1 LASKGLFCKNAKRKQ
16 KKIIPLIKASIYI
29 RLTPSG
35 DRSLLIKI
43 TRNEKMKKI
52 LSISL
57 LATLCAATSLPA
69 LAAGEKIGLLM
80 SDLRLERWQKDRDLF
95 TEAAES
101 MGAKVYTQSANG
113 DANTQIS
120 QIENMI
126 SRGVDVLV
134 IVPEN
139 GEVLGNVLAEA
150 KAEGIK
156 VLAYDRLIKFAD
168 IDLYV
173 SFDNIRVGE
182 MQAEALLKR
191 KPKGN
196 YFLMG
201 GSPTDNN
208 AKMFRQGQ
216 MNVLQPAIDSKK
228 INIVGDQWAMGW
240 SAEAALNI
248 MENGLTAN
256 ANKIDAVVASNDST
270 AGGAI
275 QALAA
280 QGLSG
285 KVVISGQDADLAS
298 VRRIVAGTQT
308 MTVYKPISKL
318 AKTSAEM
325 AVKLARGEKIKVNG
339 SVNNGKKDVDAV
351 LLTPIS
357 VTKDNLDS
365 TVIADGFHSRNDVY
379 NP

>member
-1 LASKGLFCKNAKRKQ
+1 
-16 KKIIPLIKASIYI
+16 
-29 RLTPSG
+29 
-35 DRSLLIKI
+35 
-43 TRNEKMKKI
+43 MKKI
-52 LSISL
+52 VSMSL

-69 LAAGEKIGLLM
+69 LADGEKIGLLM

-95 TEAAES
+95 TSAAEA

-113 DANTQIS
+113 DVTTQIS

-139 GEVLGNVLAEA
+139 GEVLSNVLAEA
-150 KAEGIK
+150 KMEGIK

-191 KPKGN
+191 KPTGN

-228 INIVGDQWAMGW
+228 IKVVGDQWAMGW

-270 AGGAI
+270 AGGAV

-285 KVVISGQDADLAS
+285 KVVISGQDADLAAM
-298 VRRIVAGTQT
+298 RRIVAGTQT

-318 AKTSAEM
+318 ATTSAEM
-325 AVKLARGEKIKVNG
+325 AVKLARGESINVNG
-339 SVNNGKKDVDAV
+339 QVNNGKKDVDAV

-357 VTKDNLDS
+357 VNKDNLDS
-365 TVIADGFHSRNDVY
+365 TVIADGYHSRSSVY

>member
-1 LASKGLFCKNAKRKQ
+1 
-16 KKIIPLIKASIYI
+16 
-29 RLTPSG
+29 
-35 DRSLLIKI
+35 
-43 TRNEKMKKI
+43 MKKI
-52 LSISL
+52 VSMSL

-80 SDLRLERWQKDRDLF
+80 SDLRLERWQKDRDIF
-95 TEAAES
+95 TSAAEA

-113 DANTQIS
+113 DVTTQIS

-191 KPKGN
+191 KPTGN

-216 MNVLQPAIDSKK
+216 MNVIQPAIDAKQ
-228 INIVGDQWAMGW
+228 IQIVGDQWAMGW

-285 KVVISGQDADLAS
+285 KVVISGQDADLAAM
-298 VRRIVAGTQT
+298 RRIVAGTQT

-318 AKTSAEM
+318 ATASAEM
-325 AVKLARGEKIKVNG
+325 AVKLARGEKIQVTG
-339 SVNNGKKDVDAV
+339 HVNNGKKDVDAL
-351 LLTPIS
+351 LLTPIA

-365 TVIADGFHSRNDVY
+365 TVIADGYHTRNAVY

>member
-1 LASKGLFCKNAKRKQ
+1 
-16 KKIIPLIKASIYI
+16 
-29 RLTPSG
+29 
-35 DRSLLIKI
+35 
-43 TRNEKMKKI
+43 MKKLI
-52 LSISL
+52 SIGL
-57 LATLCAATSLPA
+57 LAAIFSAGPVMAS
-69 LAAGEKIGLLM
+69 GEKIGLLM

-95 TEAAES
+95 TQAAEKL
-101 MGAKVYTQSANG
+101 GATVYTQSANG
-113 DANTQIS
+113 DATTQIS

-139 GEVLGNVLAEA
+139 GEVLGNVLSEA

-173 SFDNIRVGE
+173 SFDNVRVGE
-182 MQAEALLKR
+182 MQAKALLKR
-191 KPKGN
+191 VPKGN
-196 YFLMG
+196 YFLIG
-201 GSPTDNN
+201 GAPTDNN
-208 AKMFRQGQ
+208 AKMFRDGQ
-216 MNVLQPAIDSKK
+216 MKVLQPAIDAGK
-228 INIVGDQWAMGW
+228 IKIVGDQWATGW

-256 ANKIDAVVASNDST
+256 NNHIDAVVASNDST

-275 QALAA
+275 QALNA
-280 QGLSG
+280 QGLAG
-285 KVVISGQDADLAS
+285 KVAISGQDADLAA

-318 AKTSAEM
+318 ATTSAEL
-325 AVKLARGEKIKVNG
+325 AVKLAKGEKIQTNG
-339 SVNNGKKDVDAV
+339 SVNNGKKDVPAV
-351 LLTPIS
+351 LLTPIAVS
-357 VTKDNLDS
+357 KDNIDS
-365 TVIADGFHSRNDVY
+365 TVIADGFHTHKEVY

>member
-1 LASKGLFCKNAKRKQ
+1 
-16 KKIIPLIKASIYI
+16 
-29 RLTPSG
+29 
-35 DRSLLIKI
+35 
-43 TRNEKMKKI
+43 MKKMF
-52 LSISL
+52 
-57 LATLCAATSLPA
+57 TLGLIAASVMSAVPA
-69 LAAGEKIGLLM
+69 MAAGEKIGLLM

-95 TEAAES
+95 TDAAEA

-113 DANTQIS
+113 NANTQIS
-120 QIENMI
+120 QVENMI

-150 KAEGIK
+150 KSEGIK

-182 MQAEALLKR
+182 MQAQALLDR
-191 KPKGN
+191 KPNGN

-208 AKMFRQGQ
+208 AKMFREGQ
-216 MNVLQPAIDSKK
+216 MNVLQPAIDSKQ
-228 INIVGDQWAMGW
+228 ISIVGDQWAMGW

-285 KVVISGQDADLAS
+285 KVVISGQDADLAAM
-298 VRRIVAGTQT
+298 RRIVDGTQT

-325 AVKLARGEKIKVNG
+325 AVKLARNESIQTNG
-339 SVNNGKKDVDAV
+339 TVNNGTKDVEAV

-357 VTKDNLDS
+357 VTKDNLDN
-365 TVIADGFHSRNDVY
+365 TVIADGFHSHEDVY
-379 NP
+379 SH

>member
-1 LASKGLFCKNAKRKQ
+1 
-16 KKIIPLIKASIYI
+16 
-29 RLTPSG
+29 
-35 DRSLLIKI
+35 
-43 TRNEKMKKI
+43 MKKI
-52 LSISL
+52 VSMSL
-57 LATLCAATSLPA
+57 LATLCAATSIPA
-69 LAAGEKIGLLM
+69 LADGEKIGLLM
-80 SDLRLERWQKDRDLF
+80 SDLRLERWQKDRDIF
-95 TEAAES
+95 TSAAEA

-113 DANTQIS
+113 DVTTQIS

-191 KPKGN
+191 KPRGN

-216 MNVLQPAIDSKK
+216 MNVIQPAIDAKQ
-228 INIVGDQWAMGW
+228 IQIVGDQWAMGW

-285 KVVISGQDADLAS
+285 KVVISGQDADLAAM
-298 VRRIVAGTQT
+298 RRIVAGTQT

-318 AKTSAEM
+318 ATASAEM
-325 AVKLARGEKIKVNG
+325 AVKLARGEKIQVTG
-339 SVNNGKKDVDAV
+339 HVNNGKKDVDAL
-351 LLTPIS
+351 LLTPIA

-365 TVIADGFHSRNDVY
+365 TVIADGYHTRNAVY

>member
-1 LASKGLFCKNAKRKQ
+1 
-16 KKIIPLIKASIYI
+16 
-29 RLTPSG
+29 
-35 DRSLLIKI
+35 
-43 TRNEKMKKI
+43 MKKI
-52 LSISL
+52 VSMSL

-69 LAAGEKIGLLM
+69 VAAGEKIGLLM

-95 TEAAES
+95 TQAAES
-101 MGAKVYTQSANG
+101 MGAEVYTQSANG
-113 DANTQIS
+113 DVTTQIS

-182 MQAEALLKR
+182 MQAEALLGL
-191 KPKGN
+191 KPTGN

-216 MNVLQPAIDSKK
+216 MNVLQPAIDAKK
-228 INIVGDQWAMGW
+228 INVVGDQWAMGW

-285 KVVISGQDADLAS
+285 KVVISGQDADLAA

-308 MTVYKPISKL
+308 MTVYKPISSL

-325 AVKLARGEKIKVNG
+325 AVKLARGENIQSNG
-339 SVNNGKKDVDAV
+339 TVNNGTKEVNAV
-351 LLTPIS
+351 LLAPIA
-357 VTKDNLDS
+357 VTKDNLDA

>member
-1 LASKGLFCKNAKRKQ
+1 
-16 KKIIPLIKASIYI
+16 
-29 RLTPSG
+29 
-35 DRSLLIKI
+35 
-43 TRNEKMKKI
+43 MKKI
-52 LSISL
+52 LSMSL

-216 MNVLQPAIDSKK
+216 MNVLQPAID
-228 INIVGDQWAMGW
+228 
-240 SAEAALNI
+240 
-248 MENGLTAN
+248 
-256 ANKIDAVVASNDST
+256 
-270 AGGAI
+270 
-275 QALAA
+275 
-280 QGLSG
+280 
-285 KVVISGQDADLAS
+285 
-298 VRRIVAGTQT
+298 
-308 MTVYKPISKL
+308 
-318 AKTSAEM
+318 
-325 AVKLARGEKIKVNG
+325 
-339 SVNNGKKDVDAV
+339 
-351 LLTPIS
+351 
-357 VTKDNLDS
+357 
-365 TVIADGFHSRNDVY
+365 
-379 NP
+379 

>member
-1 LASKGLFCKNAKRKQ
+1 
-16 KKIIPLIKASIYI
+16 
-29 RLTPSG
+29 
-35 DRSLLIKI
+35 
-43 TRNEKMKKI
+43 MKKI
-52 LSISL
+52 VSMSL

-80 SDLRLERWQKDRDLF
+80 SDLRLERWQKDRDIF
-95 TEAAES
+95 TSAAEA

-113 DANTQIS
+113 DVTTQIS

-191 KPKGN
+191 KPRGN

-216 MNVLQPAIDSKK
+216 MNVIQPAIDAKQ
-228 INIVGDQWAMGW
+228 IQIVGDQWAMGW

-285 KVVISGQDADLAS
+285 KVVISGQDADLAAM
-298 VRRIVAGTQT
+298 RRIVAGTQT

-318 AKTSAEM
+318 ATASAEM
-325 AVKLARGEKIKVNG
+325 AVKLARGEKIQVTG
-339 SVNNGKKDVDAV
+339 HVNNGKKDVDAL
-351 LLTPIS
+351 LLTPIA

-365 TVIADGFHSRNDVY
+365 TVIADGYHTRNAVY

>member
-1 LASKGLFCKNAKRKQ
+1 
-16 KKIIPLIKASIYI
+16 
-29 RLTPSG
+29 
-35 DRSLLIKI
+35 
-43 TRNEKMKKI
+43 MKKL
-52 LSISL
+52 LSIGL
-57 LATLCAATSLPA
+57 IAATCAVGPA
-69 LAAGEKIGLLM
+69 MAAGEKIGLLM

-95 TEAAES
+95 TEAAEAL
-101 MGAKVYTQSANG
+101 GAKVYTQSANG
-113 DANTQIS
+113 DVTTQIS

-139 GEVLGNVLAEA
+139 GEVLSNVLAEA

-191 KPKGN
+191 VPTGN

-208 AKMFRQGQ
+208 AKMFREGQ
-216 MNVLQPAIDSKK
+216 MNVLQPAIDAKK
-228 INIVGDQWAMGW
+228 INVVGDQWAMGW

-256 ANKIDAVVASNDST
+256 NNKVDAVVASNDAT

-280 QGLSG
+280 QGLDG
-285 KVVISGQDADLAS
+285 KVVISGQDADLAAM
-298 VRRIVAGTQT
+298 RRIVAGTQT
-308 MTVYKPISKL
+308 MTVYKPIASL

-325 AVKLARGEKIKVNG
+325 AVKLAKNEAIDVNG
-339 SVNNGKKDVDAV
+339 HVNNSTKDVDAV
-351 LLTPIS
+351 LLDPVAVS
-357 VTKDNLDS
+357 KENLDS
-365 TVIADGFHSRNDVY
+365 TVIADGFHSRDDVY

>member
-1 LASKGLFCKNAKRKQ
+1 M
-16 KKIIPLIKASIYI
+16 KKIIS
-29 RLTPSG
+29 
-35 DRSLLIKI
+35 
-43 TRNEKMKKI
+43 M
-52 LSISL
+52 SL
-57 LATLCAATSLPA
+57 LATVCAATSLPV

-139 GEVLGNVLAEA
+139 GEVLGNVLSEA

-182 MQAEALLKR
+182 MQASALLKR
-191 KPKGN
+191 KPTGN

-208 AKMFRQGQ
+208 AKMFREGQ

-228 INIVGDQWAMGW
+228 IHIVGDQWARGW

-285 KVVISGQDADLAS
+285 KVVISGQDADLAA

-318 AKTSAEM
+318 AKASAEM

-339 SVNNGKKDVDAV
+339 HVNNGKKDVDAV
-351 LLTPIS
+351 LLTPIA

>member
-1 LASKGLFCKNAKRKQ
+1 
-16 KKIIPLIKASIYI
+16 
-29 RLTPSG
+29 
-35 DRSLLIKI
+35 
-43 TRNEKMKKI
+43 MKKI
-52 LSISL
+52 VSMSL

-80 SDLRLERWQKDRDLF
+80 SDLRLERWQKDRDIF
-95 TEAAES
+95 TSAAEA

-113 DANTQIS
+113 DVTTLIS

-191 KPKGN
+191 KPRGN

-216 MNVLQPAIDSKK
+216 MNVIQPAIDAKQ
-228 INIVGDQWAMGW
+228 IQIVGDQWAMGW

-285 KVVISGQDADLAS
+285 KVVISGQDADLAAM
-298 VRRIVAGTQT
+298 RRIVAGTQT

-318 AKTSAEM
+318 ATASAEM
-325 AVKLARGEKIKVNG
+325 AVKLARGEKIQVTG
-339 SVNNGKKDVDAV
+339 HVNNGKKDVDAL
-351 LLTPIS
+351 LLTPIA

-365 TVIADGFHSRNDVY
+365 TVIADGYHTRNAVY

>member
-1 LASKGLFCKNAKRKQ
+1 M
-16 KKIIPLIKASIYI
+16 KKIIS
-29 RLTPSG
+29 
-35 DRSLLIKI
+35 
-43 TRNEKMKKI
+43 M
-52 LSISL
+52 SL
-57 LATLCAATSLPA
+57 LATVCVATSLPV

-139 GEVLGNVLAEA
+139 GEVLGNVLSEA

-182 MQAEALLKR
+182 MQASALLKR
-191 KPKGN
+191 KPTGN

-208 AKMFRQGQ
+208 AKMFREGQ

-228 INIVGDQWAMGW
+228 IHIVGDQWARGW

-285 KVVISGQDADLAS
+285 KVVISGQDADLAA

-318 AKTSAEM
+318 AKASAEM

-339 SVNNGKKDVDAV
+339 HVNNGKKDVDAV
-351 LLTPIS
+351 LLTPIA

>member
-1 LASKGLFCKNAKRKQ
+1 
-16 KKIIPLIKASIYI
+16 
-29 RLTPSG
+29 
-35 DRSLLIKI
+35 
-43 TRNEKMKKI
+43 MKKI
-52 LSISL
+52 LSMSL

-256 ANKIDAVVASNDST
+256 ANKINAVVASNDST

-285 KVVISGQDADLAS
+285 KVVISGQDADLAAM
-298 VRRIVAGTQT
+298 RRIVAGTQT

-339 SVNNGKKDVDAV
+339 QVNNGKKDVDAV

>member
-1 LASKGLFCKNAKRKQ
+1 
-16 KKIIPLIKASIYI
+16 
-29 RLTPSG
+29 
-35 DRSLLIKI
+35 
-43 TRNEKMKKI
+43 MKKI

-228 INIVGDQWAMGW
+228 INIVGDQWATGW

>member
-1 LASKGLFCKNAKRKQ
+1 
-16 KKIIPLIKASIYI
+16 
-29 RLTPSG
+29 
-35 DRSLLIKI
+35 
-43 TRNEKMKKI
+43 MKKI
-52 LSISL
+52 VSM
-57 LATLCAATSLPA
+57 TLIAACVAASAPA
-69 LAAGEKIGLLM
+69 MAAGEKIGLLM

-95 TEAAES
+95 TEAAEA

-113 DANTQIS
+113 NVNTQIS
-120 QIENMI
+120 QVENMI

-150 KAEGIK
+150 KSEGIK

-182 MQAEALLKR
+182 MQAEALLER
-191 KPKGN
+191 KPSGN
-196 YFLMG
+196 YFLLG

-216 MNVLQPAIDSKK
+216 MNVIQPAIDAKK

-256 ANKIDAVVASNDST
+256 ANKVDAVVASNDST

-285 KVVISGQDADLAS
+285 KVVISGQDADLAAM
-298 VRRIVAGTQT
+298 RRIVAGTQT

-325 AVKLARGEKIKVNG
+325 AVKLARGESINVNG
-339 SVNNGKKDVDAV
+339 HVNNGKKDVDAV
-351 LLTPIS
+351 LLTPIA
-357 VTKDNLDS
+357 VTKDNLDA
-365 TVIADGFHSRNDVY
+365 TVIADGFHSRDDVF

>member
-1 LASKGLFCKNAKRKQ
+1 
-16 KKIIPLIKASIYI
+16 
-29 RLTPSG
+29 
-35 DRSLLIKI
+35 
-43 TRNEKMKKI
+43 MKKI
-52 LSISL
+52 VSMTV
-57 LATLCAATSLPA
+57 LATLCAAASLPA
-69 LAAGEKIGLLM
+69 LADGEKIGLLM

-95 TEAAES
+95 TSAAEA

-113 DANTQIS
+113 DVRTQIS

-134 IVPEN
+134 IVAEN

-182 MQAEALLKR
+182 MQAEALLGL

-216 MNVLQPAIDSKK
+216 MNVLQPAIDAKK
-228 INIVGDQWAMGW
+228 IHIVGDQWAMGW

-285 KVVISGQDADLAS
+285 KVVISGQDADLAAM
-298 VRRIVAGTQT
+298 RRIVAGTQT

-318 AKTSAEM
+318 ATTSAEM
-325 AVKLARGEKIKVNG
+325 AVKLARGEKITVNG
-339 SVNNGKKDVDAV
+339 HVNNGKKDVDAV

-357 VTKDNLDS
+357 VSKSNLDS
-365 TVIADGFHSRNDVY
+365 TVIADGYHSRDAVY

>member
-1 LASKGLFCKNAKRKQ
+1 
-16 KKIIPLIKASIYI
+16 
-29 RLTPSG
+29 
-35 DRSLLIKI
+35 
-43 TRNEKMKKI
+43 MKKI
-52 LSISL
+52 VSMSL

-95 TEAAES
+95 TQAAES
-101 MGAKVYTQSANG
+101 MGAEVYTQSANG
-113 DANTQIS
+113 DVTTQIS

-182 MQAEALLKR
+182 MQAEALLGL
-191 KPKGN
+191 KPTGN

-216 MNVLQPAIDSKK
+216 MNVLQPAIDAKK
-228 INIVGDQWAMGW
+228 INVVGDQWAMGW

-285 KVVISGQDADLAS
+285 KVVISGQDADLAA

-308 MTVYKPISKL
+308 MTVYKPISNL

-325 AVKLARGEKIKVNG
+325 AVKLARGENIQSNG
-339 SVNNGKKDVDAV
+339 SVNNGTKEVNAV
-351 LLTPIS
+351 LLAPIS
-357 VTKDNLDS
+357 VTKANLDA

>member
-1 LASKGLFCKNAKRKQ
+1 M
-16 KKIIPLIKASIYI
+16 KKIIS
-29 RLTPSG
+29 
-35 DRSLLIKI
+35 
-43 TRNEKMKKI
+43 M
-52 LSISL
+52 SL
-57 LATLCAATSLPA
+57 LATVCAATSLPV

-139 GEVLGNVLAEA
+139 GEVLGNVLSEA

-182 MQAEALLKR
+182 MQADALLKR
-191 KPKGN
+191 KPTGN

-228 INIVGDQWAMGW
+228 IQIVGDQWARGW

-285 KVVISGQDADLAS
+285 KVVISGQDADLAA

-339 SVNNGKKDVDAV
+339 HVNNGKKDVDAV
-351 LLTPIS
+351 LLTPIA

>member
-1 LASKGLFCKNAKRKQ
+1 M
-16 KKIIPLIKASIYI
+16 KKIISI
-29 RLTPSG
+29 G
-35 DRSLLIKI
+35 
-43 TRNEKMKKI
+43 
-52 LSISL
+52 L
-57 LATLCAATSLPA
+57 LAATCAVGPA
-69 LAAGEKIGLLM
+69 MAAGEKIGLLM

-95 TEAAES
+95 TEAAEAL
-101 MGAKVYTQSANG
+101 GAKVYTQSANG
-113 DANTQIS
+113 DVTTQIS

-139 GEVLGNVLAEA
+139 GEVLSNVLAEA

-182 MQAEALLKR
+182 MQAEALLER
-191 KPKGN
+191 VPTGN

-208 AKMFRQGQ
+208 AKMFREGQ
-216 MNVLQPAIDSKK
+216 MNVLQPAIDAKK

-256 ANKIDAVVASNDST
+256 NNKIDAVVASNDAT

-275 QALAA
+275 QALEA
-280 QGLSG
+280 QGLDG
-285 KVVISGQDADLAS
+285 KVVISGQDADLAAM
-298 VRRIVAGTQT
+298 RRIVAGTQT
-308 MTVYKPISKL
+308 MTVYKPIASL
-318 AKTSAEM
+318 AQTSAQM
-325 AVKLARGEKIKVNG
+325 AVKLAKNEAINVNG
-339 SVNNGKKDVDAV
+339 HVNNSTKDVDAV
-351 LLTPIS
+351 LLDPVAVS
-357 VTKDNLDS
+357 KENLDS
-365 TVIADGFHSRNDVY
+365 TVIADGFHSRDDVY

>member
-1 LASKGLFCKNAKRKQ
+1 
-16 KKIIPLIKASIYI
+16 
-29 RLTPSG
+29 
-35 DRSLLIKI
+35 
-43 TRNEKMKKI
+43 MKKI
-52 LSISL
+52 LSMTL
-57 LATLCAATSLPA
+57 LATLCATTSLPV
-69 LAAGEKIGLLM
+69 LADGEKIGLLM

-95 TEAAES
+95 TEAAEA

-113 DANTQIS
+113 NVITQIS

-285 KVVISGQDADLAS
+285 KVVISGQDADLAAM
-298 VRRIVAGTQT
+298 RRIVAGTQT
-308 MTVYKPISKL
+308 MTVYKPISTL

-325 AVKLARGEKIKVNG
+325 AVKLARGEKIKIDG
-339 SVNNGKKDVDAV
+339 YVNNGEKDVDAV

-357 VTKDNLDS
+357 VNKSNLDS
-365 TVIADGFHSRNDVY
+365 TVIADGYHTRNAVY

>member
-1 LASKGLFCKNAKRKQ
+1 MKR
-16 KKIIPLIKASIYI
+16 
-29 RLTPSG
+29 
-35 DRSLLIKI
+35 
-43 TRNEKMKKI
+43 I
-52 LSISL
+52 LSVSL
-57 LATLCAATSLPA
+57 LATACAVASIPTW
-69 LAAGEKIGLLM
+69 AAGEKIGLLM

-95 TEAAES
+95 TAEAEKL
-101 MGAKVYTQSANG
+101 GAKVYTQSANG
-113 DANTQIS
+113 DVSTQIS
-120 QIENMI
+120 QVENMI

-139 GEVLGNVLAEA
+139 GEVLSNVLAEA

-182 MQAEALLKR
+182 MQAEALLER
-191 KPKGN
+191 KPTGR

-208 AKMFRQGQ
+208 AKMFREGQ
-216 MNVLQPAIDSKK
+216 MNVLQPAIDAKK
-228 INIVGDQWAMGW
+228 IQIIGDQWAMGW

-248 MENGLTAN
+248 MENALTAN
-256 ANKIDAVVASNDST
+256 SNKVDAVVASNDST

-285 KVVISGQDADLAS
+285 KVIISGQDADLAA
-298 VRRIVAGTQT
+298 VRRIVQGSQT

-318 AKTSAEM
+318 AETSAAM
-325 AVKLARGEKIKVNG
+325 AVKLARGESIQADG
-339 SVNNGKKDVDAV
+339 YVNNGKKEVEAV
-351 LLTPIS
+351 LLTPIA
-357 VTKDNLDS
+357 VTKENLDD
-365 TVIADGFHSRNDVY
+365 TVIADGFHSKTDVY

>member
-1 LASKGLFCKNAKRKQ
+1 
-16 KKIIPLIKASIYI
+16 
-29 RLTPSG
+29 
-35 DRSLLIKI
+35 
-43 TRNEKMKKI
+43 MKKI
-52 LSISL
+52 VSMTV

-69 LAAGEKIGLLM
+69 LADGEKIGLLM

-95 TEAAES
+95 TSAAEA

-113 DANTQIS
+113 DVTTQIS

-182 MQAEALLKR
+182 MQAEALLNL

-216 MNVLQPAIDSKK
+216 MNVLQPAIDAKK
-228 INIVGDQWAMGW
+228 INVVGDQWAMGW

-285 KVVISGQDADLAS
+285 KVVISGQDADLAAM
-298 VRRIVAGTQT
+298 RRIVAGTQT
-308 MTVYKPISKL
+308 MTVYKPIAKL
-318 AKTSAEM
+318 ATTSAEM
-325 AVKLARGEKIKVNG
+325 AVKLARGEKITVNG
-339 SVNNGKKDVDAV
+339 HVNNGKKDVDAV

-357 VTKDNLDS
+357 VSKSNLDS
-365 TVIADGFHSRNDVY
+365 TVIADGYHSRDAVY

>member
-1 LASKGLFCKNAKRKQ
+1 
-16 KKIIPLIKASIYI
+16 
-29 RLTPSG
+29 
-35 DRSLLIKI
+35 
-43 TRNEKMKKI
+43 MKKI
-52 LSISL
+52 LSMSL

-216 MNVLQPAIDSKK
+216 MNVLQPAIDAKK

-339 SVNNGKKDVDAV
+339 QVNNGKKDVDAV

-365 TVIADGFHSRNDVY
+365 TVIA
-379 NP
+379 

>member
-1 LASKGLFCKNAKRKQ
+1 
-16 KKIIPLIKASIYI
+16 
-29 RLTPSG
+29 
-35 DRSLLIKI
+35 
-43 TRNEKMKKI
+43 MKKI
-52 LSISL
+52 LSMTL
-57 LATLCAATSLPA
+57 LATLCATTSLPV
-69 LAAGEKIGLLM
+69 LADGEKIGLLM

-95 TEAAES
+95 TEAAEA

-113 DANTQIS
+113 NVITQIS

-216 MNVLQPAIDSKK
+216 MNVLQPAIDAKK

-285 KVVISGQDADLAS
+285 KVVISGQDADLAAM
-298 VRRIVAGTQT
+298 RRIVAGTQT
-308 MTVYKPISKL
+308 MTVYKPISTL

-325 AVKLARGEKIKVNG
+325 AVKLARGEKIKIDG
-339 SVNNGKKDVDAV
+339 YVNNGEKDVDAV

-357 VTKDNLDS
+357 VNKSNLDS
-365 TVIADGFHSRNDVY
+365 TVIADGYHTRNAVY

>member
-1 LASKGLFCKNAKRKQ
+1 MR
-16 KKIIPLIKASIYI
+16 IIP
-29 RLTPSG
+29 
-35 DRSLLIKI
+35 SLLLIAS
-43 TRNEKMKKI
+43 M
-52 LSISL
+52 LFSAVSF
-57 LATLCAATSLPA
+57 
-69 LAAGEKIGLLM
+69 AAGPKIGLLM

-95 TEAAES
+95 TEAAEA
-101 MGAKVYTQSANG
+101 MGATVYAQSANG
-113 DANTQIS
+113 DATTQIS

-134 IVPEN
+134 IVPQN

-173 SFDNIRVGE
+173 SFDNVRVGE
-182 MQAEALLKR
+182 MQAEAILSKT
-191 KPKGN
+191 PKGK
-196 YFLMG
+196 YFLIG

-208 AKMFRQGQ
+208 AKMFREGQ
-216 MNVLQPAIDSKK
+216 MNILQPAIDAGD
-228 INIVGDQWAMGW
+228 ITVVGDQWAMNW

-256 ANKIDAVVASNDST
+256 ANKIDAVVASNDGT

-280 QGLSG
+280 QGLAG
-285 KVVISGQDADLAS
+285 KIAISGQDADLAA

-318 AKTSAEM
+318 AQTSAKM
-325 AVKLARGEKIKVNG
+325 AVMLAKGEKIDANG
-339 SVNNGKKDVDAV
+339 TVENGKKDVPSV
-351 LLTPIS
+351 LLAPIA
-357 VTKDNLDS
+357 VTSENIDA
-365 TVIADGFHSRNDVY
+365 TIVADGFHSHDAVY
-379 NP
+379 QK

>member
-1 LASKGLFCKNAKRKQ
+1 
-16 KKIIPLIKASIYI
+16 
-29 RLTPSG
+29 
-35 DRSLLIKI
+35 
-43 TRNEKMKKI
+43 
-52 LSISL
+52 L

>member
-1 LASKGLFCKNAKRKQ
+1 
-16 KKIIPLIKASIYI
+16 
-29 RLTPSG
+29 
-35 DRSLLIKI
+35 
-43 TRNEKMKKI
+43 MKKI
-52 LSISL
+52 VSM
-57 LATLCAATSLPA
+57 TLIAACVAASAPA
-69 LAAGEKIGLLM
+69 MAAGEKIGLLM

-95 TEAAES
+95 TEAAEA

-113 DANTQIS
+113 NVNTQIS
-120 QIENMI
+120 QVENMI

-150 KAEGIK
+150 KSEGIK

-182 MQAEALLKR
+182 MQAEALLER
-191 KPKGN
+191 KPSGN
-196 YFLMG
+196 YFLLG

-216 MNVLQPAIDSKK
+216 MNVIQPAIDAKK

-256 ANKIDAVVASNDST
+256 ANKVDAVVASNDST

-285 KVVISGQDADLAS
+285 KVVISGQDADLAAM
-298 VRRIVAGTQT
+298 RRIVAGTQT

-325 AVKLARGEKIKVNG
+325 AVKLARGESIDVNG
-339 SVNNGKKDVDAV
+339 HVNNGQKDVDAV
-351 LLTPIS
+351 LLTPIA
-357 VTKDNLDS
+357 VTKDNLDA
-365 TVIADGFHSRNDVY
+365 TVIADGFHSRDDVY

>member
-1 LASKGLFCKNAKRKQ
+1 
-16 KKIIPLIKASIYI
+16 
-29 RLTPSG
+29 
-35 DRSLLIKI
+35 
-43 TRNEKMKKI
+43 MKKI
-52 LSISL
+52 VSMSL
-57 LATLCAATSLPA
+57 LVTLCAATSLPA

-95 TEAAES
+95 TEAAEA

-113 DANTQIS
+113 DVTTQIS

-182 MQAEALLKR
+182 MQAEALLKL

-216 MNVLQPAIDSKK
+216 MNVLQPAIDAKK
-228 INIVGDQWAMGW
+228 IHVVGDQWAMGW

-285 KVVISGQDADLAS
+285 KVVISGQDADLAAM
-298 VRRIVAGTQT
+298 RRIVAGTQT
-308 MTVYKPISKL
+308 MTVYKPIAKL
-318 AKTSAEM
+318 ATTSAEM

-339 SVNNGKKDVDAV
+339 HVNNGKKDVDAV

-357 VTKDNLDS
+357 VNKDNLDS
-365 TVIADGFHSRNDVY
+365 TVIADGYHSRNSVY

>member
-1 LASKGLFCKNAKRKQ
+1 
-16 KKIIPLIKASIYI
+16 
-29 RLTPSG
+29 
-35 DRSLLIKI
+35 
-43 TRNEKMKKI
+43 MKKI
-52 LSISL
+52 VSMSL

-95 TEAAES
+95 TQAAES
-101 MGAKVYTQSANG
+101 MGAEVYTQSANG
-113 DANTQIS
+113 DVTTQIS

-173 SFDNIRVGE
+173 SFDNVRVGE
-182 MQAEALLKR
+182 MQAEALLGL
-191 KPKGN
+191 KPTGN

-216 MNVLQPAIDSKK
+216 MNVLQPAIDAKK
-228 INIVGDQWAMGW
+228 INVVGDQWAMGW

-285 KVVISGQDADLAS
+285 KVVISGQDADLAA

-308 MTVYKPISKL
+308 MTVYKPISNL

-325 AVKLARGEKIKVNG
+325 AVKLARGENIQSNG
-339 SVNNGKKDVDAV
+339 SVNNGTKEVNAV
-351 LLTPIS
+351 LLAPIS
-357 VTKDNLDS
+357 VTKANLDA

>member
-1 LASKGLFCKNAKRKQ
+1 
-16 KKIIPLIKASIYI
+16 
-29 RLTPSG
+29 
-35 DRSLLIKI
+35 
-43 TRNEKMKKI
+43 MKKLI
-52 LSISL
+52 SIGL
-57 LATLCAATSLPA
+57 LAATCAVGPA
-69 LAAGEKIGLLM
+69 MAAGEKIGLLM

-113 DANTQIS
+113 DVTTQIS

-139 GEVLGNVLAEA
+139 GEVLSNVLAEA

-173 SFDNIRVGE
+173 SFDNVRVGE
-182 MQAEALLKR
+182 MQAEALLER
-191 KPKGN
+191 TPTGN

-208 AKMFRQGQ
+208 AKMFREGQ

-256 ANKIDAVVASNDST
+256 NNNIDAVVASNDGT

-280 QGLSG
+280 QGLDG
-285 KVVISGQDADLAS
+285 KVVISGQDADLAAM
-298 VRRIVAGTQT
+298 RRIVKGTQT
-308 MTVYKPISKL
+308 MTVYKPIAKL

-325 AVKLARGEKIKVNG
+325 AMKLARNETISATGH
-339 SVNNGKKDVDAV
+339 VNNSTKDVDAV
-351 LLTPIS
+351 LLAPVAVS
-357 VTKDNLDS
+357 KDNLDS
-365 TVIADGFHSRNDVY
+365 TVIADGFHSHDDVY

>member
-1 LASKGLFCKNAKRKQ
+1 
-16 KKIIPLIKASIYI
+16 
-29 RLTPSG
+29 
-35 DRSLLIKI
+35 
-43 TRNEKMKKI
+43 MKKI
-52 LSISL
+52 VSMSL
-57 LATLCAATSLPA
+57 LATFCAVTSLPV
-69 LAAGEKIGLLM
+69 LADGEKIGLLM

-95 TEAAES
+95 TSAAEA

-113 DANTQIS
+113 DVTTQIS

-139 GEVLGNVLAEA
+139 GEVLSNVLAEA

-191 KPKGN
+191 KPRGN

-216 MNVLQPAIDSKK
+216 MNVLQPAIDAKE

-285 KVVISGQDADLAS
+285 KVVISGQDADLAAM
-298 VRRIVAGTQT
+298 RRIVAGTQT

-318 AKTSAEM
+318 ATTSAEM

-339 SVNNGKKDVDAV
+339 HVNNGKKDVDAV
-351 LLTPIS
+351 LLTPIA
-357 VTKDNLDS
+357 VTKNNLDS
-365 TVIADGFHSRNDVY
+365 TVIADGYHSRDAVY

>member
-1 LASKGLFCKNAKRKQ
+1 
-16 KKIIPLIKASIYI
+16 
-29 RLTPSG
+29 
-35 DRSLLIKI
+35 
-43 TRNEKMKKI
+43 MKKI
-52 LSISL
+52 VSMSL
-57 LATLCAATSLPA
+57 LATLCAATSLPTV
-69 LAAGEKIGLLM
+69 AAGEKIGLLM

-95 TEAAES
+95 TQAAES

-113 DANTQIS
+113 DVTTQIS

-139 GEVLGNVLAEA
+139 GEVLANVLSEA

-182 MQAEALLKR
+182 MQAEALLDL
-191 KPKGN
+191 KPTGN

-216 MNVLQPAIDSKK
+216 MNVLQPAIDAKK
-228 INIVGDQWAMGW
+228 INVVGDQWAMGW

-285 KVVISGQDADLAS
+285 KVVISGQDADLAA

-308 MTVYKPISKL
+308 MTVYKPISSL

-325 AVKLARGEKIKVNG
+325 AVKLARGENIQSNG
-339 SVNNGKKDVDAV
+339 TVNNGTKEVNAV
-351 LLTPIS
+351 LLAPIA
-357 VTKDNLDS
+357 VTKDNLDA

>member
-1 LASKGLFCKNAKRKQ
+1 
-16 KKIIPLIKASIYI
+16 
-29 RLTPSG
+29 
-35 DRSLLIKI
+35 
-43 TRNEKMKKI
+43 MKKI
-52 LSISL
+52 LSMSL

-216 MNVLQPAIDSKK
+216 MNVLQSAIDSKK

-285 KVVISGQDADLAS
+285 KVVISGQDADLAAM
-298 VRRIVAGTQT
+298 RRIVAGTQT

-339 SVNNGKKDVDAV
+339 QVNNGKKDVDAV